1 MGRKRRSPEE
11 KAQIAL
17 EALREDKPVREIAEK
32 YGVHPNQI
40 SQWKR
45 TLLDGAGD
53 VFRNGAGSREKELES
68 EREELLKQLG
78 QSQVEKAFLQK
89 KRGSWGWANNAGSH

>member
-40 SQWKR
+40 S
-45 TLLDGAGD
+45 
-53 VFRNGAGSREKELES
+53 
-68 EREELLKQLG
+68 
-78 QSQVEKAFLQK
+78 
-89 KRGSWGWANNAGSH
+89 

>member
-11 KAQIAL
+11 KAQILL

-53 VFRNGAGSREKELES
+53 VFRNGAGSREKELEA

-78 QSQVEKAFLQK
+78 QAQIEKAFLQK
-89 KRGSWGWANNAGSH
+89 KTRQLGLGE

>member
-53 VFRNGAGSREKELES
+53 VFRSGAGSREKELES

-78 QSQVEKAFLQK
+78 QAQIEKAFLPLI
-89 KRGSWGWANNAGSH
+89 SSSAGYR